1 MKHFKKIIALL
12 LIAASCVCIVPV
24 RAKADIRDAAQ
35 GAVEA
40 AVVGAAIDSVKENP
54 VEAGIGAAIGA
65 AIGFFIPVP
74 GATLWGAGIGASIA
88 GAVTNSNK

>member
-1 MKHFKKIIALL
+1 MLLRIRKITALI
-12 LIAASCVCIVPV
+12 LIACSLFLVPV

-40 AVVGAAIDSVKENP
+40 AVVGAAIDSIKENP
-54 VEAGIGAAIGA
+54 AEAGIGAAIGA
-65 AIGFFIPVP
+65 AIGFFIPIP
-74 GATLWGAGIGASIA
+74 GATLWGAGIGASLA